1 METVDQNNGKANRK
15 SNIKL
20 TIAIKLTVD
29 LTPTRIKPGATVI
42 YPTNLTNTC
51 AVVLASLRLENNN
64 FSTYIFI

>member
-1 METVDQNNGKANRK
+1 MGKLTE
-15 SNIKL
+15 SLTIKL

-29 LTPTRIKPGATVI
+29 ITPTRIKPGATVI

-51 AVVLASLRLENNN
+51 AVVLASLGLKNIN